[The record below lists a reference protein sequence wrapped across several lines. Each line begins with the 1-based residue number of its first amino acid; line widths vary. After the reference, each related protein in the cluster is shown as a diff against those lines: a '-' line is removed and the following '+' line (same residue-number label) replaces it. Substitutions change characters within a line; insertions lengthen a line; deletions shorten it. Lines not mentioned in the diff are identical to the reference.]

1 MVHQHRLHSRKL
13 LTLIPGH
20 GTFHFTPTVLRP
32 SFHKA
37 GSSTPQDPADWRIGK
52 HQHLAHH
59 KTATRVPHS
68 VKTDVEFGRSG
79 WRIKLASIQLPLRQQ
94 LCSAG
99 KVATINPGR
108 NNTKK
113 FFPRVMISRK
123 SSSQLSTTSSTFSK
137 KSASSA
143 GTSVSDFDTEEQDTM
158 AGAEHSPHRPLLVA
172 IPTDVQG
179 PYCPRRPG
187 LGGILANTA
196 PTPWTLT
203 AFMAYLSNNHC
214 LETLEF
220 TMDAGR
226 YRKHY
231 AKMLSKATNG
241 PPPSKDME
249 YVMALWHRLVDAYIR
264 PNGSREVNLPSDVR
278 DPILN
283 LKLTALPPAP
293 ETLDLAVTKIYEL
306 MEESVLVPFLNSV
319 YPQTAL
325 PAMTS
330 HSYHTANRGGPTT
343 SGPYEDRS
351 AFSRRSRHV
360 RSSPPPQSAVEPL
373 SNSAPVLNNRKSAP
387 STLTTSLS
395 RARFSVKLSPTTS
408 APAVSTS
415 STAHHDLTSATSDA
429 NLSSGSDTTSGRGPG
444 LTTDDSGSTD
454 SPLNESPMTPP
465 MSPPVSDVSPKRDS
479 AIWKKLGRLSGMK
492 VGKKKSHGGLPNAE
506 MQ

>member
-1 MVHQHRLHSRKL
+1 
-13 LTLIPGH
+13 
-20 GTFHFTPTVLRP
+20 
-32 SFHKA
+32 
-37 GSSTPQDPADWRIGK
+37 
-52 HQHLAHH
+52 
-59 KTATRVPHS
+59 
-68 VKTDVEFGRSG
+68 
-79 WRIKLASIQLPLRQQ
+79 
-94 LCSAG
+94 
-99 KVATINPGR
+99 
-108 NNTKK
+108 
-113 FFPRVMISRK
+113 MISRK

-137 KSASSA
+137 KSASST
-143 GTSVSDFDTEEQDTM
+143 GTSVTDFDPEEQDTM
-158 AGAEHSPHRPLLVA
+158 SGAEHSPHRPLSVA

-187 LGGILANTA
+187 LGEILANTA

-231 AKMLSKATNG
+231 AKMLSKASNG

-249 YVMALWHRLVDAYIR
+249 FVMALWHRLVDAYIR

-283 LKLTALPPAP
+283 LELNALPPAP

-325 PAMTS
+325 PATTS
-330 HSYHTANRGGPTT
+330 HSYHTASNRGPMT
-343 SGPYEDRS
+343 SGAYEDRS

-360 RSSPPPQSAVEPL
+360 RSSPPPH
-373 SNSAPVLNNRKSAP
+373 APVLSNRKSAP

-408 APAVSTS
+408 SPATTS

-429 NLSSGSDTTSGRGPG
+429 NLSSGSDTASGRGPG

-454 SPLNESPMTPP
+454 SPLNESPMTPR
-465 MSPPVSDVSPKRDS
+465 MSPPMSDVSPKRDS

-492 VGKKKSHGGLPNAE
+492 VGKKKSHGGLPKAE